1 VDDSPLYRRRLEN
14 WHQTGDRRLP
24 QARDAAASIAR
35 LGLVTHFP
43 VTAEL
48 PNLFHAYTGS
58 PETRVT
64 SEHDGPSG
72 EVYTWRWELGRI
84 DAGFYTAIVRKRPT
98 WVSWELLPA
107 MLRLRGE
114 LRTVDEVF
122 HAGELSPGAYRV
134 AQALDEA
141 GGVLATGDLRRLAG
155 FPTGKEQRAAYLK
168 AVEELDTRL
177 MLAKAFSPDDED
189 MRHALVEVVHQ
200 PHLVAAEQLSRDE
213 ALDRF
218 LVCYLPHA
226 VYAAPA
232 VLAKDLGVPSPELT
246 AALER
251 LVNDGKVR
259 MEALPGYKGT
269 CSVWI
274 GQD

>member
-1 VDDSPLYRRRLEN
+1 VNDSPLYRRRLEN
-14 WHQTGDRRLP
+14 WCQTPERCLP
-24 QARDAAASIAR
+24 HARDAAALIAR

-48 PNLFHAYTGS
+48 PNLFHAHTGS
-58 PETRVT
+58 PLTQTT

-72 EVYTWRWELGRI
+72 HVYTWRWELGRL

-107 MLRLRGE
+107 VLRLRGE
-114 LRTVDEVF
+114 LRTVDEAF
-122 HAGELSPGAYRV
+122 HAGELSPGAWRI
-134 AQALDEA
+134 AQALEEA

-155 FPTGKEQRAAYLK
+155 FPTGKEQRSAYLK

-177 MLAKAFSPDDED
+177 MLAKAFSPDDQD

-200 PHLVAAEQLSRDE
+200 QHVEAAERLTREE
-213 ALDRF
+213 ALDQ
-218 LVCYLPHA
+218 LLGIYLPHA

-232 VLAKDLGVPSPELT
+232 VLAKDLGIPPQELT
-246 AALER
+246 AGFER
-251 LVNDGKVR
+251 LVAAGR
-259 MEALPGYKGT
+259 ARHETLPGYRGA
-269 CSVWI
+269 CFVACEE
-274 GQD
+274 